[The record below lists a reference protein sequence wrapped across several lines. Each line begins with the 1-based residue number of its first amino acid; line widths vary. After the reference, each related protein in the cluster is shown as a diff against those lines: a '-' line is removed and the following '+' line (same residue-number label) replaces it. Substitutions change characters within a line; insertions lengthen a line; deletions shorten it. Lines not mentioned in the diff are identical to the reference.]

1 MNPSI
6 NAASSSSSSIPIGVT
21 ATQLYTGKGKQR
33 AEPGYQDLPNPSA
46 LGCSTS
52 TSFAFTENQSTRT
65 ILNTCESIICATN
78 EHYTKIADP
87 KGGLNKLKEICENE
101 RKTIASLEIKAP
113 IDPVTNIGLETAKE
127 THSAF
132 LQERVNEALR
142 IVDGMCR
149 IIETLLG
156 HPKESISAQDISSL
170 EPLIENIVVEIAK
183 LQKSLPSPAKAFL
196 GVLFIAG
203 LVAPFM
209 GLIWYILGNLG
220 LFSMTAVLPQAL
232 AGSAWVVGTIFGL
245 IIKWPDYKN
254 ACAEKASSSTRQLI
268 RCHETIRSAH
278 KEFKKKMDSVKLDK
292 LDQSV
297 ANTLRATS
305 IVYATTNQVN
315 EKLDQLL
322 ASRSESASPDL
333 LLAEKDRQ
341 LAAKDA
347 EIAAERAT
355 RAQLEQRLAKSEEER
370 AKLLDALIKRV

>member
-6 NAASSSSSSIPIGVT
+6 TAASSSSSGTPITVT
-21 ATQLYTGKGKQR
+21 ATQLYTGKGKQL
-33 AEPGYQDLPNPSA
+33 AEPGYQDLSNLSA

-101 RKTIASLEIKAP
+101 LKTIASLEVKAP
-113 IDPVTNIGLETAKE
+113 IGPVTNIGLETAKE

-142 IVDGMCR
+142 IVDSVCQ
-149 IIETLLG
+149 IIETLVA
-156 HPKESISAQDISSL
+156 HPKGSISAQDISSL
-170 EPLIENIVVEIAK
+170 EPLIENIVVEIVK

-196 GVLFIAG
+196 GVLFVAG

-209 GLIWYILGNLG
+209 GLIWYILGTLG

-232 AGSAWVVGTIFGL
+232 AGSAWVVGVIFGL

-254 ACAEKASSSTRQLI
+254 ACAERASSSTRQLI
-268 RCHETIRSAH
+268 QSHETIRSAH

-305 IVYATTNQVN
+305 IAFAATNEVKQDTAAIN
-315 EKLDQLL
+315 EKLDRVL
-322 ASRSESASPDL
+322 ASRSESLSPD
-333 LLAEKDRQ
+333 LLAEKDRRIAELEQ
-341 LAAKDA
+341 RLAAKDA
-347 EIAAERAT
+347 LLEAEKEHS
-355 RAQLEQRLAKSEEER
+355 Q
-370 AKLLDALIKRV
+370 KLLDALIKRA